1 MFWGGIS
8 LSGDTVHMS
17 TVHGW
22 PPTQASKKK
31 NQKACAIEPWTLR
44 APVRVRIREKSSN
57 VLEGRR
63 AGAVATPA
71 NLITYLNRP
80 WGIGPRTRTSPEAY
94 SGADSSRTASLGV

>member
-1 MFWGGIS
+1 
-8 LSGDTVHMS
+8 MS

-31 NQKACAIEPWTLR
+31 NQKACAIEPWLDAAGAR
-44 APVRVRIREKSSN
+44 PSLRIREKSSY

-71 NLITYLNRP
+71 NLISYLNGP